1 MPIEVV
7 NAVKRRCNTGKMPA
21 WMRKMKKSKNLSCEQ
36 LGETVAGMVKNKRQ
50 RARSKVAGE
59 RGDDSVLHLYGG
71 DDWVWILASEPDT
84 RLKGLSGERYLV
96 DPTAHM
102 ASLPDWLKVKSGHI
116 DHSDSRSKQIQ
127 VGEAR
132 FDVDKGLYLK
142 VRSDDVD
149 VSKGLRSGTILPS
162 IEIDVKEKDILDN
175 NIIDFYS
182 PVGLGLMVDNEPL
195 GNSVGPEKP
204 NERFS
209 VPIYAGEL
217 NMEMETNTNE
227 TEVVEAPTEEVAVPT
242 PEAEPEVAEEPPEE
256 PQDELSLL
264 QEAKDALERK
274 LEDVLAQV
282 DSKASAEEELKRIYL
297 SKIPESIH
305 NDVDAL
311 DLPTLKAFAKLS
323 DHFSSQLEGSTRLEE
338 APVINETDTVGQD
351 SGILPDGSI
360 SDKLYYTL
368 KVKHAQANGM
378 KYPEEWE
385 KYIS

>member
-282 DSKASAEEELKRIYL
+282 DL
-297 SKIPESIH
+297 SLIH
-305 NDVDAL
+305 
-311 DLPTLKAFAKLS
+311 
-323 DHFSSQLEGSTRLEE
+323 
-338 APVINETDTVGQD
+338 I
-351 SGILPDGSI
+351 
-360 SDKLYYTL
+360 
-368 KVKHAQANGM
+368 
-378 KYPEEWE
+378 
-385 KYIS
+385 